1 MSFKDN
7 LNETIS
13 TVSKILIPI
22 LLVILGG
29 ILGLI
34 LIGFLGEAIWLGL
47 AWCFGKIW
55 KILLVGIIILFIF
68 GFLANN

>member
-7 LNETIS
+7 LNEKIS

-47 AWCFGKIW
+47 VWCLGRIW
-55 KILLVGIIILFIF
+55 KILLAGIIVFIIF
-68 GFLANN
+68 CIFSN